1 MPAGNTVRPGK
12 WSDVIDLY
20 DNGDY
25 SAIWGS
31 YDGDH
36 QFCLLKIIV
45 SNC

>member
-12 WSDVIDLY
+12 WSNVIDFY
-20 DNGDY
+20 DDGDY